1 MMEPLLTGLALE
13 KDMMAAPKETVS
25 KKYGWDC
32 GVVNRQAIV
41 DATVSVLERMDEL
54 AALID
59 VRDNDLYE
67 ADRARILSLAT
78 SLELG
83 DTVAE
88 LSARLT
94 EFRMR
99 LMFAPLKFYEGN
111 REMLKLVAE
120 NIVDSYDVAS
130 EDPVIETALQGL
142 REQTSEEP
150 TAEDYEKMIKSFI
163 RFVPKFRESNVMML
177 GQLIQSMHR
186 EVEVFGFSTDPE
198 IVTFF
203 QQLDIVV
210 AGAIRPDE
218 FMAITEMLNDF
229 EPTITSRVVE
239 LAPLETLHQFTVN
252 VIAGVQQARQEGMSF
267 GAEADE
273 KLDKASDELNHGML
287 EREQYRMILRGIRE
301 LHVQA

>member
-54 AALID
+54 AAVID
-59 VRDNDLYE
+59 VRDNELYE

-186 EVEVFGFSTDPE
+186 E
-198 IVTFF
+198 
-203 QQLDIVV
+203 
-210 AGAIRPDE
+210 A
-218 FMAITEMLNDF
+218 
-229 EPTITSRVVE
+229 
-239 LAPLETLHQFTVN
+239 
-252 VIAGVQQARQEGMSF
+252 
-267 GAEADE
+267 
-273 KLDKASDELNHGML
+273 
-287 EREQYRMILRGIRE
+287 
-301 LHVQA
+301 